1 MNGRWVVL
9 AALALAFFFV
19 TGTTFTSLA
28 VVLFTMCADLHW
40 SQTEAGLS
48 FSLLG
53 LACGLTSPLPAVAI
67 RWIGARWTVSGG
79 ALVLAAGFG
88 IAALSHGIA
97 AFFAAVCLMGA
108 GFSLLAPVPG
118 MFLLPRWFPENA
130 PRIIGFYFMGGS
142 AGGVLGPVLV
152 HASVAWTGSWRLHWA
167 LMSGAA
173 TLLALACAALVRD
186 RSESALRDETA
197 GHPVVGAAT
206 GWTTRGAMLTHPF
219 LAIAFAMLVVQTALT
234 VVNSS
239 LVAHMSR
246 IGASPAAGAAA
257 GALGI
262 GLVALT
268 GTLAKGVTGAVAER
282 VHPLRMLL
290 GSLVLGG
297 FSFLLF
303 GMARDTGLV
312 FLAAGLF
319 GVSWGVAWLSAH
331 LFLLRRY
338 GRVVAPDLVALAT
351 TLTTAAV
358 IGPVAAGR
366 IADRTGSFAPIFLI
380 VAGLFLLALLSTVLV
395 RREPARQ
402 ADPGGVPDDGLR
414 AAR

>member
-1 MNGRWVVL
+1 M
-9 AALALAFFFV
+9 
-19 TGTTFTSLA
+19 
-28 VVLFTMCADLHW
+28 
-40 SQTEAGLS
+40 
-48 FSLLG
+48 
-53 LACGLTSPLPAVAI
+53 AI
-67 RWIGARWTVSGG
+67 RWIGARCTVAGG

-88 IAALSHGIA
+88 LASLSHGIA

-118 MFLLPRWFPENA
+118 MFLLPRWFPENS

-152 HASVAWTGSWRLHWA
+152 QASVAWTGSWRLHWA
-167 LMSGAA
+167 LMAAAA
-173 TLLALACAALVRD
+173 TLLALCCAVLVRD
-186 RSESALRDETA
+186 RSESALRAETA

-206 GWTTRGAMLTHPF
+206 GWTTRRAMLTHPF
-219 LAIAFAMLVVQTALT
+219 LAVAFAMLVVQTALT

-246 IGASPAAGAAA
+246 IGAAGGGPAAGAAA

-268 GTLAKGVTGAVAER
+268 GTLAKGLTGAVAER

-290 GSLVLGG
+290 GSLLLGSA
-297 FSFLLF
+297 SFLLF
-303 GMARDTGLV
+303 GLAHDAALV
-312 FLAAGLF
+312 FLAAALF

-351 TLTTAAV
+351 TITTAAV

-380 VAGLFLLALLSTVLV
+380 VAALFLLALLSTVLV
-395 RREPARQ
+395 RREPA
-402 ADPGGVPDDGLR
+402 ANAASVPDEGLR